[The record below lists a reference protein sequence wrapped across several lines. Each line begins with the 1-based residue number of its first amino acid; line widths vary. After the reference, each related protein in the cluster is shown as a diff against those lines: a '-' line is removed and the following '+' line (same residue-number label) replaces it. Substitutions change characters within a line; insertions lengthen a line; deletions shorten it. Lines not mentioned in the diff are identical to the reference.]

1 MKQSLD
7 EYPITLVTGARQ
19 VGKTTLVS
27 IIEKENH
34 YQYLTFDDT
43 DLLALAKKDPKKFVE
58 EHPAPIIIDEVQKAK
73 DLFPK
78 IEAVVNRT
86 KREKGSQAANGMYIL
101 IGTLSDNVKA
111 T

>member
-1 MKQSLD
+1 MIYQRHILATLKRSLD

-27 IIEKENH
+27 VIEKESH

-58 EHPAPIIIDEVQKAK
+58 EHPAPIIFDEVQK
-73 DLFPK
+73 FPRAR
-78 IEAVVNRT
+78 EAIKYLVNDGRY
-86 KREKGSQAANGMYIL
+86 YI
-101 IGTLSDNVKA
+101 
-111 T
+111 

>member
-1 MKQSLD
+1 MIYQRHILATLKQSLD

-43 DLLALAKKDPKKFVE
+43 NLLALAKNPKKFVE
-58 EHPAPIIIDEVQKAK
+58 DHPAPIIFDEVQKAK
-73 DLFPK
+73 DLFPE

-101 IGTLSDNVKA
+101 S
-111 T
+111 